1 VGEKACPFNFFY
13 WDFLSRHYDKLK
25 TSGRMNLMLGILKLI
40 DESEMEEMQKL
51 AKQWREKFIQKSV
64 CSI

>member
-1 VGEKACPFNFFY
+1 
-13 WDFLSRHYDKLK
+13 
-25 TSGRMNLMLGILKLI
+25 MNLMLGNLKRI
-40 DESEMEEMQKL
+40 NESEMEEMQKS